1 MRNIASLS
9 AALGGMLVLLLHA
22 APAQAAARTWVS
34 GTGTDAGT
42 CTRTAPC
49 ATYGFAFGVTDT
61 GGEINCLDPGSFG
74 RLTITKS
81 ISIVCDYTEGGV
93 LVNAGGSGFFINAPA
108 GSIVTLKGQDIE
120 CAINGGFGIGI
131 TGAGVTV
138 HIHKVQIRNCRDT
151 GSANEGGIVVTP
163 ISGTAVVFVAD
174 SYITDNGGTTSHAG
188 ILIRPIGG
196 ANALVSVVRTQL
208 ERNTNGIF
216 ADGSDG
222 GGVTHVTVKD
232 SVVSASS
239 NSGIVVVSSGAAF
252 TGLVDNSMIAFN
264 ANTGAAVA
272 GAAATLL
279 LGGNTIANNV
289 TGVINLGGTL
299 QSFKNNQIALNG
311 TDGTPMT
318 AVPGSSGTLQ

>member
-1 MRNIASLS
+1 MRKIASLS
-9 AALGGMLVLLLHA
+9 AALGAMLVLLLHA

-49 ATYGFAFGVTDT
+49 LTYGFAFTQTDT
-61 GGEINCLDPGSFG
+61 GGEINCLDPGGFG
-74 RLTITKS
+74 PLTITKS

-93 LVNAGGSGFFINAPA
+93 VPSPSSIGFLINAPA
-108 GSIVTLKGQDIE
+108 GSIVTLKGQDVD
-120 CAINGGFGIGI
+120 CLGNSAFGIGI
-131 TGAGVTV
+131 LGVGVTV
-138 HIHKVQIRNCRDT
+138 HIHKAQIRNC
-151 GSANEGGIVVTP
+151 SNGIAVNNS
-163 ISGTAVVFVAD
+163 SGLATVFVAD
-174 SYITDNGGTTSHAG
+174 SYITDNGTIPINAG
-188 ILIRPIGG
+188 IRIAPTLAG
-196 ANALVSVVRTQL
+196 ASALVSVNRVQL
-208 ERNTNGIF
+208 ERNINGIF
-216 ADGSDG
+216 ADGSGG
-222 GGVTHVTVKD
+222 GGVSHVTVKD
-232 SVVSASS
+232 SLISASS
-239 NSGIVVVSSGAAF
+239 NTGIIVSSSGAAF

-318 AVPGSSGTLQ
+318 AFPGPGGPLQ